1 MGRGRQKAKQTKMAR
16 KLKYMTT
23 DTDYNELEREL
34 SSRESDAADT
44 ADDSIGAANPDHGAQ
59 DTGTGGAST
68 SPNTADSS
76 TAPDST
82 SPENA
87 SDDIDEYAAW
97 AAEAAKKAGSQ
108 PPKKSAV
115 HKPFPK
121 MPFPGKLKPKSG
133 RDKE

>member
-87 SDDIDEYAAW
+87 SDDLDEYAAW
-97 AAEAAKKAGSQ
+97 AAEAAKKAG
-108 PPKKSAV
+108 
-115 HKPFPK
+115 
-121 MPFPGKLKPKSG
+121 
-133 RDKE
+133 

>member
-34 SSRESDAADT
+34 SSREPDAADT
-44 ADDSIGAANPDHGAQ
+44 ADDSISAADPDHDAQETGAG
-59 DTGTGGAST
+59 DAST
-68 SPNTADSS
+68 SPNMADSG

-82 SPENA
+82 PLENA
-87 SDDIDEYAAW
+87 SDDLDEYAAW

-108 PPKKSAV
+108 PPKKPAV

-121 MPFPGKLKPKSG
+121 MPFPGKLKPGSEK
-133 RDKE
+133 

>member
-87 SDDIDEYAAW
+87 SDDLDEYAAW

-121 MPFPGKLKPKSG
+121 LPFPGKLKPKSG

>member
-44 ADDSIGAANPDHGAQ
+44 ADDGISAANPDHDAQ
-59 DTGTGGAST
+59 ETGTGGAST

-87 SDDIDEYAAW
+87 SDDLDEYAAW